1 PAVPTRSPRRGSRS
15 WRRPSP
21 RLEAL
26 EVRELLAGSITGVAF
41 SDLNQNGVQDAGE
54 PALAGVP
61 VALDLNNDGIR
72 DSLTTT
78 FSSTGAETLRAGTAH
93 QSTLHLN
100 LRPGELVSNVA
111 VQIQVTIADPRLL
124 LPPPNGPSMRYEDVS
139 LSHYSNGATTAP
151 TLAAYM
157 SGNLNLTF
165 DDASPA
171 NRHDL
176 RLRDQESGSALP
188 PDGS

>member
-1 PAVPTRSPRRGSRS
+1 MRLPLRPAVPTRAPRRGSHP

-41 SDLNQNGVQDAGE
+41 SDLNRNGVQDAGE

-78 FSSTGAETLRAGTAH
+78 VASTGAETLTAGTPH

-111 VQIQVTIADPRLL
+111 ARVRVTIGDQRLI
-124 LPPPNGPSMRYEDVS
+124 LPPRMARRCG
-139 LSHYSNGATTAP
+139 TT
-151 TLAAYM
+151 T
-157 SGNLNLTF
+157 
-165 DDASPA
+165 
-171 NRHDL
+171 
-176 RLRDQESGSALP
+176 
-188 PDGS
+188 